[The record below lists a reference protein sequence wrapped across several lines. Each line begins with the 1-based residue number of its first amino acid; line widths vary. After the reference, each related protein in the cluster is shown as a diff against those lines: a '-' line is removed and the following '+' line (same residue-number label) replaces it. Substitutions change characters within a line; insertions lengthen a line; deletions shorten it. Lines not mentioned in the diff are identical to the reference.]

1 MKAIF
6 AVMNTIYA
14 VVRIRPTVREHFV
27 LVERLIRYLNEFQPF
42 NFQKRVTSPD
52 KIHKLSSKQAMKI
65 NTQTYH
71 I

>member
-14 VVRIRPTVREHFV
+14 VVRIRPTVHEHFV
-27 LVERLIRYLNEFQPF
+27 VVERLIRYLNEFQPF